1 MNKGKG
7 KSSQKRWN
15 KVVMT
20 LMALALVVFMVPM
33 TAKAENVT
41 TGTLGDNNGITWSYD
56 AETKTLTL
64 TGNDS
69 GWEGVVDTEYG
80 YSGVAVSRL
89 KGIVNE
95 EFKHIVVENCTIKG
109 SAESMFAYL
118 TGVES
123 IEFKNVNTSNVTSMK
138 CMFQS
143 CDSLDNLDLSGFDT
157 SNVTDMYGMFCS
169 KSLTSVNVNGFDT
182 SKVTDMT
189 CLFSGCKSLKSVDLS
204 SFDTLNV
211 TSMWCMFE
219 GCSNL
224 RSVKLGTFD
233 TKKVTSMGY
242 MFRDCGKLEEVD
254 VSRFNTSSLKDT
266 RSMFYGCTSLEEID
280 VSGFDTSKIK
290 DMAYM
295 FYGCSSLIS
304 VDLSNFDLST
314 STGWLNPGTG
324 INDMFTGCKNL
335 KKVVTPKK
343 MIEGQTT
350 GLPHVFCTPGGQTTT
365 EITNA
370 YCNMVLTAENPFGDI
385 TPDSWQY
392 KATKYVYDNGLM
404 TGKGKDANGYIIFDP
419 NKSIPREEFV
429 QVLYNASGKPA
440 VNVENIFPDVK
451 NAWYKNAVLW
461 AYENNIAKGKGN
473 GDFGVTESISRQDLA
488 LMLYKYAS
496 LKGYDLS
503 ANAGEINKY
512 ADGNKVSSY
521 AKTAMDWAVSK
532 GIMSGKGAK
541 GEPIST
547 FKLDPTG
554 TATRA
559 ECAAMLMNFMEAY

>member
-1 MNKGKG
+1 MFAECKNLT
-7 KSSQKRWN
+7 SLDLHHFN
-15 KVVMT
+15 T
-20 LMALALVVFMVPM
+20 
-33 TAKAENVT
+33 ENVT
-41 TGTLGDNNGITWSYD
+41 DVRG
-56 AETKTLTL
+56 
-64 TGNDS
+64 
-69 GWEGVVDTEYG
+69 
-80 YSGVAVSRL
+80 
-89 KGIVNE
+89 
-95 EFKHIVVENCTIKG
+95 
-109 SAESMFAYL
+109 M
-118 TGVES
+118 
-123 IEFKNVNTSNVTSMK
+123 FKN
-138 CMFQS
+138 
-143 CDSLDNLDLSGFDT
+143 CD
-157 SNVTDMYGMFCS
+157 
-169 KSLTSVNVNGFDT
+169 K
-182 SKVTDMT
+182 
-189 CLFSGCKSLKSVDLS
+189 
-204 SFDTLNV
+204 
-211 TSMWCMFE
+211 
-219 GCSNL
+219 
-224 RSVKLGTFD
+224 
-233 TKKVTSMGY
+233 
-242 MFRDCGKLEEVD
+242 
-254 VSRFNTSSLKDT
+254 
-266 RSMFYGCTSLEEID
+266 
-280 VSGFDTSKIK
+280 
-290 DMAYM
+290 
-295 FYGCSSLIS
+295 LIS
-304 VDLSNFDLST
+304 VDISGFDLSKV
-314 STGWLNPGTG
+314 SSKHFNAME
-324 INDMFTGCKNL
+324 DMFTGCKNL
-335 KKVVTPKK
+335 KKVVAPKK

-392 KATKYVYDNGLM
+392 KASKYVYDNGLM

-440 VNVENIFPDVK
+440 VNAENIFPDVK

-532 GIMSGKGAK
+532 GIMSGKGTK

-559 ECAAMLMNFMEAY
+559 ECAAMLKNFMEAY